1 MKQIDKRADN
11 YRDRRVK
18 RSLLSARSFF
28 SFFGLAAFIVTCCM
42 VMFIITS
49 GVEMTYDNTKIA
61 AIYTLGNVIFFG
73 LIFSI
78 FDNIRGKITIARPIN
93 RILKGTHSI
102 IKGDFSV
109 RIKPLHKKSNKNE
122 FDVLIEDFNKMAQ
135 ELEGIETFRTDFIAN
150 VSHELKTPLAIIQ
163 NYATMLQDPDIDED
177 KKHEYAIII
186 TDASWRLSSL
196 ITNILKLSKLEN
208 QQIFPQTREY
218 DLSEQI
224 CACLI
229 GYESVWEKKS
239 IDIETDIDDS
249 VTITADEELMSL
261 VWNNLFSNA
270 FKFTPEKG
278 KVSVSVKQNDNY
290 ITVNISDTGCGMS
303 DEVQTHIFEKFYQGD
318 KSHSAQGNGL
328 GLALVKKVVDITGGE
343 IKVSSEIEKGSS
355 FIVTFH
361 K

>member
-11 YRDRRVK
+11 YRDKRVK
-18 RSLLSARSFF
+18 RSLLSVRSFF

-49 GVEMTYDNTKIA
+49 GVKMTYENTKDA

-73 LIFSI
+73 LLFSI

-93 RILKGTHSI
+93 RILKGTRSI
-102 IKGDFSV
+102 TKGDFSV
-109 RIKPLHKKSNKNE
+109 RIKPLHKKNIRNE

-135 ELEGIETFRTDFIAN
+135 ELEGMETFRTDFIAN
-150 VSHELKTPLAIIQ
+150 VSHELKTPLAVIQ
-163 NYATMLQDPDIDED
+163 NYATMIQDPDIEDER
-177 KKHEYAIII
+177 KLEYAKII
-186 TDASWRLSSL
+186 TEASRRLSSL

-208 QQIFPQTREY
+208 QQIFPNAKEY

-229 GYESVWEKKS
+229 GYESVWEKKN
-239 IDIETDIDDS
+239 IDIDTDIDDS
-249 VTITADEELMSL
+249 VTITADEELMSM

-270 FKFTPEKG
+270 FKFTPENG
-278 KVSVSVKQNDNY
+278 KVSVSVKQDDNKV
-290 ITVNISDTGCGMS
+290 TVNVSDTGCGMS
-303 DEVQTHIFEKFYQGD
+303 DDVKSHIFEKFYQGD
-318 KSHSAQGNGL
+318 KSHSVQGNGL
-328 GLALVKKVVDITGGE
+328 GLALVKKVIDIAGGE
-343 IKVSSEIEKGSS
+343 INVSSEIEKGSIFS
-355 FIVTFH
+355 VNFY